1 VVKAIKEDQMNQAVH
16 LRWTFCLA
24 FAGLLAASGA
34 GLHAQKAP
42 TPPRTLLQADLQG
55 IAGQE
60 VIIQVVDIPPG
71 GATPKH
77 IHPDGHEIA
86 FVLEGD
92 TFVEIEGEAR
102 KSLKSGELVHI
113 APNIPHLGG
122 NPSSSVAL
130 KLLVVRIK
138 DKSKPIMVPV
148 R

>member
-1 VVKAIKEDQMNQAVH
+1 LNQTAR
-16 LRWTFCLA
+16 LKWTLCLA
-24 FAGLLAASGA
+24 FASLLAGSGV
-34 GLHAQKAP
+34 GLHAQQAP

-55 IAGQE
+55 LAGQE
-60 VIIQVVDIPPG
+60 VIIQLVDIPPG
-71 GATPKH
+71 AATPKH

-92 TFVEIEGEAR
+92 TFVEIEGQAR

-122 NPSSSVAL
+122 NPSSTAAL

-138 DKSKPIMVPV
+138 DKSKPIMVPI